1 MTRRF
6 GAVLGLCLLACA
18 IGARAQ
24 ATFAVA
30 AIRPSGQQ
38 VKFEAD
44 GRTTT
49 SLGHLLMKDV
59 TVGTCIKWAYGV
71 QQSQVVG
78 PSWLTS
84 EHFDIDAKADDPVDI
99 PQLKLMLQAL
109 LAERFKLT
117 LHHEKKELKSFV
129 MTVAKSG
136 LKMRPS
142 APDVVHSWQNSAN
155 GTVATGIPMRE
166 FADYM
171 AGPMEAPIVDETG
184 LDGKYDFTLDFTNY
198 LAADDRV
205 MHREMTGVLI
215 AAMQGELGIKLE
227 GRKSM
232 VDVMII
238 DHAEK
243 PSEN

>member
-1 MTRRF
+1 MIRGFR
-6 GAVLGLCLLACA
+6 AGLVACLLACSV
-18 IGARAQ
+18 GVHAQ

-49 SLGHLLMKDV
+49 SRGHLLMQDV
-59 TVGTCIKWAYGV
+59 TVSTCLKWAYGV
-71 QQSQVVG
+71 QQSQMIG
-78 PSWLTS
+78 PSWLSS

-117 LHHEKKELKSFV
+117 FHREKKELKSFV

-142 APDVVHSWQNSAN
+142 APDVAHSWQNSAN
-155 GTVATGIPMRE
+155 GTVATGIPMQE

-171 AGPMEAPIVDETG
+171 AGPMEAPIVNETG

-198 LAADDRV
+198 LAADDHV

-232 VDVMII
+232 VDVMVI
-238 DHAEK
+238 DHVDR